1 MGRPH
6 HHFGK
11 ATTMKFAII
20 AVVVAAFSCQVM
32 GHPQFFLP
40 TFNTAPAVAPEVI
53 SEAEGLLLATVR
65 RTNELIDNLP
75 PTGQTGAEMAALWGA
90 AYPQLRTLLEK
101 SAAWAAQIP
110 VPA

>member
-1 MGRPH
+1 MLHQVRY
-6 HHFGK
+6 FLK
-11 ATTMKFAII
+11 ARWRKKCDI
-20 AVVVAAFSCQVM
+20 C
-32 GHPQFFLP
+32 FF
-40 TFNTAPAVAPEVI
+40 PAVAPEVI
-53 SEAEGLLLATVR
+53 SEAEGLLLTTVR

-101 SAAWAAQIP
+101 SAAWAAQVP